1 MAKQLWF
8 KHGQSASYD
17 PKLIMLRTK
26 HGFRAMGIY
35 WFTVELLYSESEH
48 RILFDDNLI
57 MLICSQDD
65 PKLMSDFDNNK
76 QQIKNILDEM
86 IAIDLFQIRDDYLI
100 CESVINRVKE
110 MAETS
115 RKKATRG
122 ATKKGI
128 VPEWMNE

>member
-1 MAKQLWF
+1 MNK
-8 KHGQSASYD
+8 
-17 PKLIMLRTK
+17 LRTI
-26 HGFRAMGIY
+26 FLACL
-35 WFTVELLYSESEH
+35 TLLAVAPILNQAKVCNAAILSESEH
-48 RILFDDNLI
+48 SILFDYNLI